1 MNVQLNLM
9 TVNKIKI
16 ALTQMDL
23 STVFVTMDIDLMKM
37 AHLVMV
43 CH

>member
-1 MNVQLNLM
+1 MNVQVILI
-9 TVNKIKI
+9 TVNKI

-23 STVFVTMDIDLMKM
+23 STVLVTMDIDFLKM
-37 AHLVMV
+37 AHLVKV

>member
-1 MNVQLNLM
+1 MNVQLILM
-9 TVNKIKI
+9 AVNKI

-23 STVFVTMDIDLMKM
+23 STVLVTMDIDLMKM